1 MKILF
6 VIDSFFTGGAEFS
19 TLEIVRFLKENRI
32 QISVCKLKNKEPQY
46 DASLF
51 GLDTSDVFTLPS
63 GGFWTKRK
71 ALQKS
76 IQEFKPDII
85 HSVLFNSNLMV
96 RSIRVVDKSFIHLES
111 LVNHSYSSE
120 RLKDPRVKGYKL
132 ELHRWFNLITA
143 RFGTDHFHPNG
154 ASVMQHFQEKLFI
167 SSKKITLVYRGRN
180 SKNFEVA
187 PTPRTDLGIEYD
199 KIVLINVGRQDFQK
213 GHDLLVES
221 VASLP
226 NSIKDKIVVLIVGRE
241 GNATSSLQK
250 LVQEKKLEKT
260 ILFLGHRTDVS
271 ALLKMSDIFI
281 FPSRFEGLPGA
292 LIEAEAASL
301 PIICSNVS
309 MMLEVVEPKKN
320 ALTFDLNKVQDLSI
334 AIESLVDDKEL
345 RTAFAAKSR
354 MIFEERFQI
363 EAVHQMMLSL
373 YQKLVNAKKI
383 K

>member
-19 TLEIVRFLKENRI
+19 TLEIVRFLKENGI

-51 GLDTSDVFTLPS
+51 GLDSSDVFTLPS

-96 RSIRVVDKSFIHLES
+96 RSIRVFDKSFIHLES
-111 LVNHSYSSE
+111 LVNHAYSSE
-120 RLKDPRVKGYKL
+120 RLKDPRVKAYKL
-132 ELHRWFNLITA
+132 ELHRWFNMITA

-154 ASVMQHFQEKLFI
+154 ASVMQHFQEKLHI
-167 SSKKITLVYRGRN
+167 SSKKMTLVYRGRN
-180 SKNFEVA
+180 SKNYEVA
-187 PTPRTDLGIEYD
+187 PTPRTDLGIEND
-199 KIVLINVGRQDFQK
+199 KIVLINVGRQDFPK

-226 NSIKDKIVVLIVGRE
+226 NSIKEKIVVFIVGRE

-250 LVQEKKLEKT
+250 LLTEKKLEKT
-260 ILFLGHRTDVS
+260 ILFLGHRTDVP
-271 ALLKMSDIFI
+271 ALLKMANIFI

-301 PIICSNVS
+301 PIICSHVS
-309 MMLEVVEPKKN
+309 MMLEVVEPNKN
-320 ALTFDLNKVQDLSI
+320 ALTFDLNKVQDLSK
-334 AIESLVDDKEL
+334 AIESLVEDKEL
-345 RTAFAAKSR
+345 RTTFSTKSR

-373 YQKLVNAKKI
+373 YQKLVNAKK
-383 K
+383 

>member
-19 TLEIVRFLKENRI
+19 TLEIVRFLKENGI

-46 DASLF
+46 DASVF
-51 GLDTSDVFTLPS
+51 GLDTSDVFTLPF

-76 IQEFKPDII
+76 IQVFKPDII

-96 RSIRVVDKSFIHLES
+96 RSIRVFDKSFIHLES

-120 RLKDPRVKGYKL
+120 RLKDPRVKAYKL
-132 ELHRWFNLITA
+132 ELHRWFNIITA

-167 SSKKITLVYRGRN
+167 SSKKMTLVYRGRN
-180 SKNFEVA
+180 SKNYEVA
-187 PTPRTDLGIEYD
+187 PIPRTDLGIEND

-213 GHDLLVES
+213 GHDLLLES

-226 NSIKDKIVVLIVGRE
+226 NSIKEKIVILIVGRE
-241 GNATSSLQK
+241 GNATSSLQR
-250 LVQEKKLEKT
+250 LIVEKKLEKT
-260 ILFLGHRTDVS
+260 ILFLGHRTDIP
-271 ALLKMSDIFI
+271 ALLQMADIFI

-292 LIEAEAASL
+292 LIEAEAAGL
-301 PIICSNVS
+301 PIICSHLP
-309 MMLEVVEPKKN
+309 MMLEVVEPNQN
-320 ALTFDLNKVQDLSI
+320 ALTFDINKIQDLTD
-334 AIESLVDDKEL
+334 ALVLLINDANL
-345 RTAFAAKSR
+345 RLKFGKNSSTL
-354 MIFEERFQI
+354 FEDRFQLD
-363 EAVHQMMLSL
+363 AVHQSMMVL
-373 YQKLVNAKKI
+373 YTNLMGK
-383 K
+383 

>member
-71 ALQKS
+71 ALQKG

-120 RLKDPRVKGYKL
+120 RLKDPRVKAYKL
-132 ELHRWFNLITA
+132 ELHRWFNMITA

-167 SSKKITLVYRGRN
+167 SSKKMTLVYRGRN
-180 SKNFEVA
+180 SKNYEVA
-187 PTPRTDLGIEYD
+187 PTPRTDLGIEND

-226 NSIKDKIVVLIVGRE
+226 NSIKEKIAVLIVGRE

-250 LVQEKKLEKT
+250 LVPEKKLEKT
-260 ILFLGHRTDVS
+260 ILFLGHRTDVP
-271 ALLKMSDIFI
+271 ALLKMADIFI

-301 PIICSNVS
+301 PIICSHLS
-309 MMLEVVEPKKN
+309 MMLEVVEPNKN
-320 ALTFDLNKVQDLSI
+320 ALTFDINIIKDLTDSI
-334 AIESLVDDKEL
+334 ALLINDSSLRLKFGLRSREL
-345 RTAFAAKSR
+345 
-354 MIFEERFQI
+354 FEERFKL
-363 EAVHQMMLSL
+363 EAVHQSMMVL
-373 YQKLVNAKKI
+373 YTNLIVK
-383 K
+383 

>member
-19 TLEIVRFLKENRI
+19 TLEIVRFLKENGI

-120 RLKDPRVKGYKL
+120 RLKDPRVKAYKL
-132 ELHRWFNLITA
+132 ELHRWFNMITA

-167 SSKKITLVYRGRN
+167 SSKKMTLVYRGRN
-180 SKNFEVA
+180 SKNYEVA
-187 PTPRTDLGIEYD
+187 PTPRTDLGIEND

-226 NSIKDKIVVLIVGRE
+226 DSIKDKIVILIVGRE
-241 GNATSSLQK
+241 GNATTSLQS
-250 LVQEKKLEKT
+250 LLSEKKLEET
-260 ILFLGHRTDVS
+260 IFFLGHRTDIP
-271 ALLKMSDIFI
+271 ALLKLADIFI

-292 LIEAEAASL
+292 LIEAEAAGL
-301 PIICSNVS
+301 PIICSHLP
-309 MMLEVVEPKKN
+309 MMLEVVEPNQN
-320 ALTFDLNKVQDLSI
+320 ALTFDINKIQDLTDAI
-334 AIESLVDDKEL
+334 ALLINDANLRLKFGHRSREL
-345 RTAFAAKSR
+345 
-354 MIFEERFQI
+354 FEERFQL
-363 EAVHQMMLSL
+363 ESVHQSMMVL
-373 YQKLVNAKKI
+373 YTNLMGK
-383 K
+383 